1 MHSFSPAKKRTNR
14 SSKYIYIYLQLYII
28 YVYMQKNHIFYNE
41 LYIYTEST
49 LAIYIYRLRNANID
63 KKDMYDH
70 VFFVVN
76 ISCAVSVHK
85 LRNVT
90 CME

>member
-14 SSKYIYIYLQLYII
+14 SSKYIYLQLYII
-28 YVYMQKNHIFYNE
+28 YVYMQKIIYSIMN
-41 LYIYTEST
+41 YIYTEST

>member
-1 MHSFSPAKKRTNR
+1 MQK
-14 SSKYIYIYLQLYII
+14 II
-28 YVYMQKNHIFYNE
+28 YSIMN
-41 LYIYTEST
+41 YIYTEST